1 MLDRLFKYWSLGI
14 LPVTAVFAL
23 SYIIAVVPHLGAV
36 LVTIALFVGTPI
48 IVGNVI
54 MFEKERKERLKVKL
68 SKKK

>member
-14 LPVTAVFAL
+14 LPVMAVFVL

-36 LVTIALFVGTPI
+36 IVTLALFIGTPVL
-48 IVGNVI
+48 VGNII
-54 MFEKERKERLKVKL
+54 MFEKERKERLKAKL